1 MEPVGR
7 SGVQVTE
14 KTKTLAIAVAAFA
27 AALAALVA
35 VCGIEAT
42 VDIGSIFLALSIGGY
57 FLERWKGMS

>member
-1 MEPVGR
+1 
-7 SGVQVTE
+7 VTE

>member
-14 KTKTLAIAVAAFA
+14 KTKTLAIAVASFA
-27 AALAALVA
+27 AALVA